1 MTTAKTYYKMGF
13 PIIISRITIF
23 VQFFNVLFSA
33 TLKDKTK
40 IAAIGLANSILCIFG
55 QYFMLGFLV
64 PLETLTSQAYG
75 AGNMRLCGVYLNR
88 ALVLLHV
95 VMVPIFI
102 ILWNSEAILLSLG

>member
-88 ALVLLHV
+88 ALVLLHI